1 MELDY
6 YSLKSAVAKIGCIE
20 EDLISLA
27 AENKLSIYFKLGG
40 RAILEMDRG
49 CPDKWQEIAF
59 YLWTQLKIHPLTF
72 QRYQSN
78 PSTLISEL
86 MNPDDPEEPGYCLKE
101 SVPLKDTTLFVS
113 AEDVARLSQSGDYRG
128 SKRDEPDYYPLDMVA
143 EKTGYPENYLICLAA
158 DNKLPLYV
166 KLGGKEAWALES
178 HFEDGDSPEF
188 CYLPTICKVWV
199 STIVEYQSDS
209 SVLLFG
215 LSPLD
220 DPAIN
225 CYNLK
230 DKIPLKDITL
240 FAAADDVARLS
251 RKENGSAAS
260 IETSEPANLKI
271 TQTGVVEIDVEGNE
285 SPEGRQSQLYSFI
298 WRVHQ
303 FLSETKRPAA
313 QKLWNE
319 IQFRHK
325 SHDTA
330 GIIQEVDG
338 RQILWCSGYGNE
350 QRQLRSTFNKTLSKL
365 RKSPP
370 F

>member
-6 YSLKSAVAKIGCIE
+6 YTLKSAAAKIGCIE

-27 AENKLSIYFKLGG
+27 AEDKLSIYFKLGG

-49 CPDKWQEIAF
+49 CPDEWQEIAF

-128 SKRDEPDYYPLDMVA
+128 SKRVEPDYYPLDMVA
-143 EKTGYPENYLICLAA
+143 EKTGYTKDYLICLAA
-158 DNKLPLYV
+158 DKKLPLYV

-199 STIVEYQSDS
+199 STIVEYQSDP

-220 DPAIN
+220 DPTIN

-240 FAAADDVARLS
+240 FVSAEDVARLS
-251 RKENGSAAS
+251 KKENGNAAS
-260 IETSEPANLKI
+260 IETTEPTSLKPTQGNTTRKRKDNLSKAIESAIKALRGKPSFEDLWQYFLDDKDTTGFIEDYTDNKI
-271 TQTGVVEIDVEGNE
+271 T
-285 SPEGRQSQLYSFI
+285 
-298 WRVHQ
+298 WRDTKGKMQ
-303 FLSETKRPAA
+303 DTTKLSLANR
-313 QKLWNE
+313 
-319 IQFRHK
+319 
-325 SHDTA
+325 
-330 GIIQEVDG
+330 
-338 RQILWCSGYGNE
+338 
-350 QRQLRSTFNKTLSKL
+350 LS
-365 RKSPP
+365 RVSS
-370 F
+370 